1 MCPILNLYRNRTRVP
16 GKFISPYLFR
26 SREAKRAES
35 ESSLSTR
42 SLTSCRNVRH
52 LSLDQNKGCLS
63 TADAVGRNDGSDP
76 IIFSIKCKSFF
87 VHYFDI
93 NLSNNKGFGAMK
105 YTRSLLLILL
115 VNWR

>member
-1 MCPILNLYRNRTRVP
+1 MCPILNLYRTRVP
-16 GKFISPYLFR
+16 RKFMSPYLFR

-42 SLTSCRNVRH
+42 SLTSCRNVKH

-76 IIFSIKCKSFF
+76 IIFSIKFNAS
-87 VHYFDI
+87 
-93 NLSNNKGFGAMK
+93 
-105 YTRSLLLILL
+105 
-115 VNWR
+115 